1 MHNVGSGC
9 AEILPTSID
18 FTCRM
23 FIFQNMKEYFAP
35 HTIPSNVFKFSTVS
49 P

>member
-1 MHNVGSGC
+1 MHNVGWGC

-35 HTIPSNVFKFSTVS
+35 HTIPNNVFKFSTVS